1 MYQLT
6 QPGSGRLGVFLA
18 LVALVCALLYGL
30 VTGSF
35 SMGQQLWAAPLKVAL
50 GLFLSVLICLPSL
63 YIFACLSGA
72 EARLAQIAGLA
83 SGMAMMMMLLLVGF
97 APVAWLFSQSTG
109 SVVAMGA
116 LHLLFLLI
124 ALAFGIRFLGSAL
137 RQSRARSFGAVATW
151 SLIFALVIL
160 QMTTTLRPLVGTA
173 DTFLPKEKKFFLRHW
188 ADNMFTRHAEMS
200 DATQ

>member
-6 QPGSGRLGVFLA
+6 QPGAGRLVMFLA
-18 LVALVCALLYGL
+18 LVAFVCALLYGL

-72 EARLAQIAGLA
+72 ERRLSQIVGLA
-83 SGMAMMMMLLLVGF
+83 SGMAMLMMILLVGF
-97 APVAWLFSQSTG
+97 APVAWLFSQSTE
-109 SVVAMGA
+109 SIAAMGA

-124 ALAFGIRFLGSAL
+124 ALAFGTRFLGSAL
-137 RQSRARSFGAVATW
+137 RQSRARSLAAVSTW
-151 SLIFALVIL
+151 SLIFVLVVL

-188 ADNMFTRHAEMS
+188 ADNMSPRSSEGLEATR
-200 DATQ
+200 